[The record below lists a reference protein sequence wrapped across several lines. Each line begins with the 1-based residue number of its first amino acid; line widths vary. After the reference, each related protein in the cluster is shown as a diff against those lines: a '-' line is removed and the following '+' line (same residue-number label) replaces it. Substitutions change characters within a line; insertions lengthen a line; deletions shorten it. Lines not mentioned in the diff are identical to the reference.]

1 MHRTTALHNSRG
13 SHLFHGSVKGV
24 LGVVTN
30 VYGGSGDTFSLV
42 CLAVSS
48 FNF

>member
-1 MHRTTALHNSRG
+1 MNNSRG
-13 SHLFHGSVKGV
+13 SHLFHGNVNGV
-24 LGVVTN
+24 LRVVTN

-48 FNF
+48 LNF